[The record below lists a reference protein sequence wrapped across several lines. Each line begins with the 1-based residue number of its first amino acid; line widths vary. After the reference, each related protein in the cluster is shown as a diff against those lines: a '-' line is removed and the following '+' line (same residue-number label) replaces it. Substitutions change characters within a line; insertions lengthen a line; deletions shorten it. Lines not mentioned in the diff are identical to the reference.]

1 MNRKLCLYY
10 SMVWTLLS
18 CFSIVPPQV
27 FAAEQVIYA
36 TGFEE
41 NNGQYTVDD
50 AGNPVQWQWG
60 APDTAKPGGP
70 ATANS
75 GQKCW
80 GTNLTAQVVGQ
91 KTGTITS
98 PDINI
103 PALASGQVARVRF
116 YAYIDVDNMYGRGR
130 LLISDD
136 GKQTWTAIGT
146 LFEKMSGGWQ
156 RYEFDIS
163 KFAGKN
169 INLQFYAYVYSTNAG
184 FYVDDVA
191 VTLYDVPAPL
201 KTLTLEASEDPNGS
215 CPWLF
220 TWDGNGFAQDNDI
233 YSVAR
238 GLQGKMRDY
247 YLLQK
252 PLVARDGQY
261 NLEIR
266 EIESEDS
273 WTDMVG
279 LQTVD
284 HASDV
289 AVAPDNK
296 GNILAYKPAALI
308 KPVTAISNSG
318 SNALA
323 QVGTRDNSGF
333 QAYGDDY
340 IDLDFG
346 AVDASAG
353 ARLVLRIKGFIQG
366 EGVDKPF
373 TGPPAIV
380 VQLFDANSGW
390 QEVGR
395 LNPRFEWSEGAFDLS
410 GYLPNPAGRIKV
422 RLNSISHATKFHEID
437 FAALSVGSQPPVAVN
452 RPPLKSATSGGK
464 DVLTLLESADSQ
476 YLQMGSGNKFAFAFD
491 AVPPQADQ
499 VRDFVLVSEGYYIPK
514 GSTFFIYTHDGSNWV
529 QRDGWSFG
537 NTDSVK
543 TFNLSSVLP
552 DPAGEYKVRIWQD
565 YRYEPAAIDFVGMQV
580 DEYIGTLATATD
592 LRKETDNDIIPL
604 VQASD
609 NNRISYTTSNQIRNR
624 WTEYSWTGLP
634 NHIPPSIPSGKLRS
648 LGGNIRWEYY
658 SPTQDLQT
666 GFDVQIWTGAGA
678 TGAVMWSPPTING
691 SSTWVRYTG
700 APLTAGQTYYLRIRL
715 YDGKAWGGWA
725 ETPFVAP
732 KRNGILASGADT
744 PSVADALKALRI
756 AVGIIE
762 ATDADL
768 DTGDIAPLDRNTG
781 LSIGDGKIDI
791 FDVIGILRKSIGL

>member
-1 MNRKLCLYY
+1 
-10 SMVWTLLS
+10 MVLTLLC
-18 CFSIVPPQV
+18 CFSIVPSQV
-27 FAAEQVIYA
+27 FAAERIIYA
-36 TGFEE
+36 TGFED
-41 NNGQYTVDD
+41 NDAQYTVDD

-60 APDTAKPGGP
+60 VPDPAKQDGP
-70 ATANS
+70 PTANS

-80 GTNLTAQVVGQ
+80 GTDLTARVVGQ

-98 PDINI
+98 PTIAI
-103 PALASGQVARVRF
+103 PTLDAGQVARVRF

-163 KFAGKN
+163 KFAGKT
-169 INLQFYAYVYSTNAG
+169 INLQFFAYIYNTNAG

-191 VTLYDVPAPL
+191 ITLYDVPSPL

-220 TWDGNGFAQDNDI
+220 TWDGKGFAQDNDI

-252 PLVARDGQY
+252 PLVPMDGQY

-279 LQTVD
+279 LQTID
-284 HASDV
+284 HAPDV
-289 AVAPDNK
+289 AVAPDSK

-308 KPVTAISNSG
+308 RPVTAASSSG
-318 SNALA
+318 LDLLA
-323 QVGTRDNSGF
+323 QVNAKDNSGF
-333 QAYGDDY
+333 HAYSDDY

-353 ARLVLRIKGFIQG
+353 AILALRMKGFIQG
-366 EGVDKPF
+366 EGAVKPF

-380 VQLFDANSGW
+380 VQMLDANSEW
-390 QEVGR
+390 KEVGR

-410 GYLPNPAGRIKV
+410 AFLPNPAGRIKV
-422 RLNSISHATKFHEID
+422 RLASISHATKYHEID
-437 FAALSVGSQPPVAVN
+437 FAALAAGSQPAVTVN
-452 RPPLKSATSGGK
+452 LLPLKSATSGGK
-464 DVLTLLESADSQ
+464 DTLALLTTADSQ
-476 YLQMGSGNKFAFAFD
+476 YLKMGSGNKFAFAFD
-491 AVPPQADQ
+491 AVPPPPGQ
-499 VRDFVLVSEGYYIPK
+499 VRDFILVSEGYYIPR
-514 GSTFFIYTHDGSNWV
+514 GSTFFIYTHDGTDWV
-529 QRDGWSFG
+529 QRDGWSFE
-537 NTDSVK
+537 NADSVK

-552 DPAGEYKVRIWQD
+552 DPAGDYKVRIWQD

-580 DEYIGTLATATD
+580 EQIIGTLATATD
-592 LRKETDNDIIPL
+592 LRDATDIISL
-604 VQASD
+604 VQAADDS
-609 NNRISYTTSNQIRNR
+609 RISYGSTMIRNR
-624 WTEYSWTGLP
+624 WTEYNWTGFP
-634 NHIPPSIPSGKLRS
+634 SHIPPSIPSGKLGS

-658 SPTQDLQT
+658 SPTQDIQV

-691 SSTWVRYTG
+691 SSNWVRYTG
-700 APLTAGQTYYLRIRL
+700 SILTPGRTYYLRIRL
-715 YDGKAWGGWA
+715 YDGKAWGGWV

-732 KRNGILASGADT
+732 KRNGILLSGADA
-744 PSVADALKALRI
+744 PNLADALQALRI
-756 AVGIIE
+756 SVGIVA

-768 DTGDIAPLDRNTG
+768 DTGDIAPLDPATG
-781 LSIGDGKIDI
+781 ISIGDGKIDI